1 MTLRS
6 NVHPFPLVST
16 KRLRRST
23 GLGPPSPELYR
34 HATLPHAPRT
44 VLQRLGRVYWFD
56 NLALTF
62 EPCPSESAG
71 YSSPSTK
78 HVAGC
83 SDFWQRLLTVYA
95 GAEAYSRRL
104 MPQDT
109 HPTGVKKRDPR
120 FWVTWHAKRRE
131 KEAVRQSGE
140 RYFLTVF
147 TTDQTTRGNNWCI
160 FPSRNRYSFPRW
172 IDPKSDMPCMS

>member
-1 MTLRS
+1 MRKRYAVQGGPVTATPGTWVMTRKSNKLLRATRIHS
-6 NVHPFPLVST
+6 DNSQIERPTFSS
-16 KRLRRST
+16 RLYETLAQST

-78 HVAGC
+78 HVVRC

-109 HPTGVKKRDPR
+109 HLAGVKKRDPR
-120 FWVTWHAKRRE
+120 FWE
-131 KEAVRQSGE
+131 K
-140 RYFLTVF
+140 
-147 TTDQTTRGNNWCI
+147 
-160 FPSRNRYSFPRW
+160 
-172 IDPKSDMPCMS
+172 